1 VAIRNIKTMGSQ
13 QEFVDNVIGQIDN
26 AGVITAKA
34 MFGGYHVYSDGKLFA
49 LIIDNKLFVKITDS
63 GTEFAKGVTQVPAFP
78 KTKIPSLLIEDQLED
93 REWLSKLVRITLA
106 ELPDTKAKKQKPK
119 AKSKK

>member
-1 VAIRNIKTMGSQ
+1 MACTK
-13 QEFVDNVIGQIDN
+13 EYVDYVIGQIDN

-34 MFGGYHVYSDGKLFA
+34 MFGGYHVYSNGKLFA

-63 GTEFAKGVTQVPAFP
+63 GKEFAKGVTQVPAFP

-93 REWLSKLVRITLA
+93 REWLSTLVRITIA
-106 ELPDTKAKKQKPK
+106 ELPDPKPK
-119 AKSKK
+119 KKKVKK

>member
-1 VAIRNIKTMGSQ
+1 MGSQ
-13 QEFVDNVIGQIDN
+13 QEFVDYVIEQIDN

-49 LIIDNKLFVKITDS
+49 LVIDNKLFVKITDS
-63 GTEFAKGVTQVPAFP
+63 GKEFAKGVTQVPAFP
-78 KTKIPSLLIEDQLED
+78 KTKILSFLIEDQLED
-93 REWLSKLVRITLA
+93 REWLSTLVRITIA
-106 ELPDTKAKKQKPK
+106 ELPEPEPKKKKLK

>member
-1 VAIRNIKTMGSQ
+1 MAVT
-13 QEFVDNVIGQIDN
+13 QEFMDYIIEQIDN

-49 LIIDNKLFVKITDS
+49 LVIDNKLFVKITDA
-63 GTEFAKGVTQVPAFP
+63 GKEFAQGITQVPAFP
-78 KTKIPSLLIEDQLED
+78 KTKILSFLIEDQLED
-93 REWLSKLVRITLA
+93 REWLSTLVRITVA
-106 ELPDTKAKKQKPK
+106 ELPEADPKKKKLK